1 MIASSGFFKDIY
13 CPFLKVGLCERAHCH
28 FSHDKP
34 NDTGYDVSSETESEP
49 VYIPTPI
56 SKIKS
61 TQKTSDERT
70 LISKIKSTQKTSDE
84 RKPGSSRDPVYE
96 PTPISELKKLKDVK
110 GKQERKK
117 SDADENKERRE
128 TSSQSKTKSIK
139 AIEVDI
145 FAVSGKS
152 KKSKERDL
160 SKERDESKRKKS
172 RSESEERR
180 KDERGK
186 HRESCESS
194 QGDSVPS
201 RKKVKRESPK
211 RDSKKEQSADEAVE
225 WETPA
230 SAGRVRTGCD
240 VSRPAVRLS
249 NKRLTAKEVM
259 LQRFQSKSSTSREEE
274 EEGSPCVD
282 LKAPIKR
289 VAHSSKISEL
299 LSPATKPGSKEPKRP
314 TMPLDVTTAGK
325 IPIVTRQAAL
335 SRLIDECLKLHDS
348 QEKAYDRALREEKA
362 IYDRVKSK
370 MMYPNATA
378 SAILKLR
385 EEGKT
390 NATASAILKLREEGK
405 TNATAS
411 AILKL
416 REEGKTVD
424 PEAGNQSPSKS
435 PTKTVSHEQMLNG
448 PNFVNCGFV
457 KKRPSFDLLDLP
469 PVYVYDFFKKFLMKE
484 EDLKSYGYP
493 LPDPLTQDRAISD
506 PLTQVRAI
514 LPRPDSKSWN
524 DFKELVRVCCRC
536 KKRFQVSEEGI
547 PINRKDVCVYHGG
560 RIWSEKSHG
569 ILTKI
574 YSCCKQ
580 EVSSGGC
587 CSSDFHVVDGA
598 GHPDYDQGFVQ
609 TRPRHL
615 SPDESPGIFALDCEM
630 CNTTIGMEL
639 TRISVVD
646 LHCKI
651 VYESLVKPK
660 NLILDYNTK
669 FSGIKKGDLDQV
681 TTTIE
686 DVQKKLLH
694 LFNDRTI
701 LIGHSLESDLK
712 ALKLIHLRVIDTA
725 QVFPHR
731 RGLPFKRALRTI
743 VAEVCREI
751 IQDDAR
757 GHDSFEDATSCM
769 KLIIMKATDV
779 MNKFRNQ
786 PALIQAVES
795 ERMRRLSSTQ

>member
-34 NDTGYDVSSETESEP
+34 NEHDTGYGVSSETESEP

-61 TQKTSDERT
+61 
-70 LISKIKSTQKTSDE
+70 SKKTSDE
-84 RKPGSSRDPVYE
+84 RKSGSSRDPVYE

-110 GKQERKK
+110 GKEERNK

-128 TSSQSKTKSIK
+128 KTSSSSQSKTKGIK
-139 AIEVDI
+139 PIEVDI

-152 KKSKERDL
+152 KKSKEP
-160 SKERDESKRKKS
+160 DESKRRKS
-172 RSESEERR
+172 RSECEEKSSKHESE
-180 KDERGK
+180 K
-186 HRESCESS
+186 HRINCELS
-194 QGDSVPS
+194 QGEPVSS
-201 RKKVKRESPK
+201 RKRLKRESPK
-211 RDSKKEQSADEAVE
+211 RDSKKGSSDQSTDVTSDEIL
-225 WETPA
+225 ETPTSTPT
-230 SAGRVRTGCD
+230 SAGKVRIGCD
-240 VSRPAVRLS
+240 VSQAVGLS
-249 NKRLTAKEVM
+249 NKKLTAKEVM
-259 LQRFQSKSSTSREEE
+259 LQRFQSKSSTSTDQEE
-274 EEGSPCVD
+274 SSCSVD
-282 LKAPIKR
+282 LKAPAKR
-289 VAHSSKISEL
+289 VAHSSKISEFF
-299 LSPATKPGSKEPKRP
+299 SPTTKPGLKEPKRP

-335 SRLIDECLKLHDS
+335 NRLIDECLKFHDS
-348 QEKAYDRALREEKA
+348 QQNAYDRALKEEKA

-390 NATASAILKLREEGK
+390 VK
-405 TNATAS
+405 
-411 AILKL
+411 
-416 REEGKTVD
+416 
-424 PEAGNQSPSKS
+424 PESGNQSKS
-435 PTKTVSHEQMLNG
+435 PTKTMSHEQMLNG

-469 PVYVYDFFKKFLMKE
+469 QVYVYDFFKKFLMKE
-484 EDLKSYGYP
+484 EDLRSYGYP
-493 LPDPLTQDRAISD
+493 FPDPLT
-506 PLTQVRAI
+506 PGRAI
-514 LPRPDSKSWN
+514 LPKPDSKTWN

-547 PINRKDVCVYHGG
+547 PINRKDACVYHGG

-569 ILTKI
+569 TLTKI

-598 GHPDYDQGFVQ
+598 GHPDYDRGFVQ
-609 TRPRHL
+609 TERKQL
-615 SPDESPGIFALDCEM
+615 SPGQSPGMFALDCEM

-646 LHCKI
+646 IHCKI

-669 FSGIKKGDLDQV
+669 FSGIKRGDLDEV

-686 DVQKKLLH
+686 DVQKKLLE

-712 ALKLIHLRVIDTA
+712 ALKLIHLTVIDTA

-751 IQDDAR
+751 IQDDAK
-757 GHDSFEDATSCM
+757 GHDSIEDATSCM
-769 KLIIMKATDV
+769 KLMIMKAADV
-779 MNKFRNQ
+779 MNKFKNQ
-786 PALIQAVES
+786 PVLIQAVES
-795 ERMRRLSSTQ
+795 EKKRRLSS